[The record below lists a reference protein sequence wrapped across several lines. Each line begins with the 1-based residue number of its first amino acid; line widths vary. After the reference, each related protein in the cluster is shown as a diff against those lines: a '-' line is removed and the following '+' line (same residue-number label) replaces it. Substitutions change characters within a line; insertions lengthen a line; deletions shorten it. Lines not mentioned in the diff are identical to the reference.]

1 MSRIPSLEPVDVAP
15 TWAIKP
21 FAQLEPHE
29 LYALLRL
36 RSAVFVVEQN
46 CVFLDMDNLDQ
57 QAHHCLGWHQGQVA
71 ACTRLFAPGVV
82 YAQASIGRVAVA
94 GEVRRLGLGK
104 KLMEVSIQACA
115 QLFGPQPIQIGAQLY
130 LQRFYEGFGFRP
142 VGEVY
147 LEDDIEHI
155 HMLRD

>member
-1 MSRIPSLEPVDVAP
+1 MPDQLDL

-21 FAQLEPHE
+21 FGQLTPHE
-29 LYALLRL
+29 LYAALRL

-57 QAHHCLGWHQGQVA
+57 QAHHCLGWHGAELV

-94 GEVRRLGLGK
+94 GSARRFGLGK

-130 LQRFYEGFGFRP
+130 LKRFYEGFGFCP

-155 HMLRD
+155 HMIRD